1 MTTDQ
6 TNQGHLMTTLPV
18 DDSPTPLPDVG
29 REDLVA
35 RYAAVPAA
43 NVGDAQ
49 ERFGIAVGLGP
60 VWAGARLAGPA
71 RTVWTRSGD
80 NLYLHRALDVAE
92 PGDVI
97 VVNGHGDLSRALMGD
112 LIGIRAQRLGV
123 AGFVIDGAVRDA
135 DALGELGLPVFACG
149 VTPAGPYK
157 NGPGRLDVPVA
168 IGGVVVHPG
177 DIIVADADGVV
188 VVPSET
194 AEATLLAAEE
204 IERNEQ
210 VKREEYL
217 RAG

>member
-1 MTTDQ
+1 
-6 TNQGHLMTTLPV
+6 MTTLPLE
-18 DDSPTPLPDVG
+18 DATHRAPGLGPA
-29 REDLVA
+29 DLVA
-35 RYAAVPAA
+35 RYASVPAA

-49 ERFGIAVGLGP
+49 DRFGIAVGLRP
-60 VWAGARLAGPA
+60 VWAGARLAGRA

-80 NLYLHRALDVAE
+80 NLYLHQALDVAE

-112 LIGIRAQRLGV
+112 LIGVRAQRLGV

-135 DALGELGLPVFACG
+135 EALGELGLPVFACG

-188 VVPSET
+188 VVPSDT
-194 AEATLLAAEE
+194 AEATLLLAEE
-204 IERNEQ
+204 IERNEK
-210 VKREEYL
+210 VKREEYQ
-217 RAG
+217 RVG

>member
-1 MTTDQ
+1 
-6 TNQGHLMTTLPV
+6 MTTLPV
-18 DDSPTPLPDVG
+18 DSVPPPTPGLRP
-29 REDLVA
+29 EDLVA
-35 RYAAVPAA
+35 RYASVPAA

-49 ERFGIAVGLGP
+49 DRFGIAVGLGP
-60 VWAGARLAGPA
+60 VWTGARLAGPA

-80 NLYLHRALDVAE
+80 NLYLHRALDAAE

-97 VVNGHGDLSRALMGD
+97 VVNGHGDLTRALMGD
-112 LIGIRAQRLGV
+112 LIGVRAQRLGV

-135 DALGELGLPVFACG
+135 EALGELGLPVFACG

-157 NGPGRLDVPVA
+157 NGPGRLDVAVA

-177 DIIVADADGVV
+177 DMVVADADGVV
-188 VVPSET
+188 VVPRET
-194 AEATLLAAEE
+194 AEATLVAAEE

-210 VKREEYL
+210 AKREEYL

>member
-1 MTTDQ
+1 
-6 TNQGHLMTTLPV
+6 MTTLPLE
-18 DDSPTPLPDVG
+18 DSTPPATGLAPA
-29 REDLVA
+29 DLVA
-35 RYAAVPAA
+35 RYASVPAA

-49 ERFGIAVGLGP
+49 DRFGIAVGLSP
-60 VWAGARLAGPA
+60 VWAGARLAGRA

-112 LIGIRAQRLGV
+112 LIGVRAQRLGV
-123 AGFVIDGAVRDA
+123 VGFVIDGAVRDA
-135 DALGELGLPVFACG
+135 EALCELGLPVFACG

-157 NGPGRLDVPVA
+157 HGPGRLDVPVA

-188 VVPSET
+188 VVPFET
-194 AEATLLAAEE
+194 AEATLVAAEE

-210 VKREEYL
+210 SKREEYQ
-217 RAG
+217 RVG

>member
-1 MTTDQ
+1 
-6 TNQGHLMTTLPV
+6 MTTLPLE
-18 DDSPTPLPDVG
+18 DATPRASAPG
-29 REDLVA
+29 PADLVA
-35 RYAAVPAA
+35 RYASVPAA

-60 VWAGARLAGPA
+60 VWAGARLAGRA

-112 LIGIRAQRLGV
+112 LIGVRAQRLGV

-135 DALGELGLPVFACG
+135 EALGELGLPVFACG

-157 NGPGRLDVPVA
+157 HGPGRLDVPVA

-188 VVPSET
+188 VVPFET
-194 AEATLLAAEE
+194 AEATLVAAEE

-210 VKREEYL
+210 AKREEYQ